1 MVPWY
6 RNEGVKVRG
15 KWSKVT
21 NLWVFTGAL
30 STHMFI
36 RSLQSGWRDRQG
48 KIGRKELFAPR
59 LWGWDLYRPNISHLT
74 TSWTGW
80 IKSGRNWPLSGRK
93 DSWTIISYL
102 QHKADQRHKRCIC
115 FLGMVQRFCALA
127 QVADSYGR
135 HPVIRASLAANFRYC
150 RRQQGSV
157 CRIMGSSGIWLDQED
172 YQNGEGGCHR
182 WQIISNGL
190 LWRCF
195 HKY

>member
-1 MVPWY
+1 
-6 RNEGVKVRG
+6 
-15 KWSKVT
+15 
-21 NLWVFTGAL
+21 
-30 STHMFI
+30 MFI
-36 RSLQSGWRDRQG
+36 RSLQSGGRDRQG
-48 KIGRKELFAPR
+48 KIGRKELYAPW

-102 QHKADQRHKRCIC
+102 QHKADQRHKQCIC

-157 CRIMGSSGIWLDQED
+157 CRIWVALEYDWIRKITRTVREGVIDGKLYLMAYYDDVFINIRLVGVGKNSFTARSS
-172 YQNGEGGCHR
+172 NHCP
-182 WQIISNGL
+182 
-190 LWRCF
+190 
-195 HKY
+195 